1 MKIETV
7 RVFQSIAKQLD
18 GCAGKSA
25 GDEVRAYL
33 REAVIADG
41 GASEADAEGLAAAG
55 GEGTPAGA

>member
-41 GASEADAEGLAAAG
+41 GTAADAEGLAAAG
-55 GEGTPAGA
+55 GEGAPAGA